1 MLRKSI
7 IIVITL
13 IATSVFAF
21 LYVFPKKAALSGLEN
36 IIQEKKQELAA
47 RENYFKGLRSVSKG
61 LEDYQSQLAKIKSA
75 LPEDPQPIV
84 FYDFLQKST
93 SRSGLVLKSINYD
106 LPGSE
111 SSGNQGLKIISL
123 NLGVVGTID
132 GFRSLLSILEK
143 STRIIN
149 IESFSFTSPEKEKD
163 PVNFD
168 LKIKAY
174 FIN

>member
-7 IIVITL
+7 IIVVTL
-13 IATSVFAF
+13 IATSVFVF
-21 LYVFPKKAALSGLEN
+21 LYVFPKKDALSSLEN

-47 RENYFKGLRSVSKG
+47 KEGYFKELKIASKG
-61 LEDYQSQLAKIKSA
+61 LEDYQSQFAKIKSA

-93 SRSGLVLKSINYD
+93 SRAGLVLKNINYD
-106 LPGSE
+106 L
-111 SSGNQGLKIISL
+111 SGTENSGAQGLKTISL
-123 NLGVVGTID
+123 NLGVAGTID
-132 GFRSLLSILEK
+132 GFRNFLSILEK
-143 STRIIN
+143 SARIIN
-149 IESFSFTSPEKEKD
+149 IESFSFTSPDKEKN
-163 PVNFD
+163 PVNFN

>member
-7 IIVITL
+7 VIVVTL
-13 IATSVFAF
+13 IATSIFVF
-21 LYVFPKKAALSGLEN
+21 LYVFPKKDALSGLEN

-47 RENYFKGLRSVSKG
+47 REDYFKELKSVSKG

-84 FYDFLQKST
+84 FYDFLQKLT
-93 SRSGLVLKSINYD
+93 SRSGLVLKNISYN
-106 LPGSE
+106 LSE
-111 SSGNQGLKIISL
+111 PENSGVQGLKTISL
-123 NLGVVGTID
+123 NLGVAGTVD
-132 GFRSLLSILEK
+132 GFRVLLSILEK

-163 PVNFD
+163 TVNFN